1 MYDITMMSDTRL
13 LATVNTAKKVML
25 VDSQAGRTV
34 DQISLKNYPRGV
46 CIWDNNTAA
55 VTLMKNK
62 VQLININDNSLTLGN
77 FLNANGDVWG
87 IARSNDRLVVS
98 YSSPP
103 WLKTL
108 SIEGKVINRYDYKKP
123 GGNVFEKPN
132 FIATNTDGMV
142 FVSDLGKSTITQLD
156 CNLLVTSTYPDPILQ
171 RSRGIIS
178 FSADHVLVCIQGDH
192 RILKLCT
199 STGAISSLL
208 QEEDGIED
216 PYALTYSSSQRKLY
230 VVPYGRSG
238 RIQIFQQQ

>member
-13 LATVNTAKKVML
+13 LATVNTAKNVVL

-108 SIEGKVINRYDYKKP
+108 SIEGRVMNRYDYK
-123 GGNVFEKPN
+123 
-132 FIATNTDGMV
+132 
-142 FVSDLGKSTITQLD
+142 
-156 CNLLVTSTYPDPILQ
+156 NLEEMCLKNPTSLPQIQTAW
-171 RSRGIIS
+171 S
-178 FSADHVLVCIQGDH
+178 FL
-192 RILKLCT
+192 
-199 STGAISSLL
+199 
-208 QEEDGIED
+208 
-216 PYALTYSSSQRKLY
+216 
-230 VVPYGRSG
+230 
-238 RIQIFQQQ
+238 